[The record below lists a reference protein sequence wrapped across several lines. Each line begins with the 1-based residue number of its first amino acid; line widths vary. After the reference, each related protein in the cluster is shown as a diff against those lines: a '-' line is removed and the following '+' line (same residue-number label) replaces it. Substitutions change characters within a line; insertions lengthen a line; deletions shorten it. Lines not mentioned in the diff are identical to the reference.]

1 MILNV
6 SHLAKAFAGSPV
18 IRDAS
23 FFLNEHDKAAIV
35 GLNGTGKS
43 TLLNLITGELPADSG
58 IVTFKKDCRVGYLHQ
73 NNNIDSALTV
83 REELTQVIQPILDM
97 EARLAEL
104 QEAMKHASGEDLDA
118 LYREYERTEHAYE
131 TADGY
136 QARSRVNGVL
146 NGLGFTEEEAG
157 KRMHDLSGGQKTRVF
172 LGKLLL
178 EQPDIILLDE
188 PTNHLDLRSIEW
200 LETWLMNFSGA
211 VVIVSHDRYF
221 LDRIVNRVFDIEN
234 GIVNGY
240 EGNYTRYAEKK
251 AEVRASQLR
260 AYLNQQAEIRHQEE
274 VIRKLKSFNRE
285 KSIKRAESRE
295 KMLNRVERLERPTEE
310 KADMA
315 LSFSMLEE
323 SGNDVL
329 QAEGLAKSFG
339 SQELFRDVSFELK
352 RGEHVA
358 IIGDNGTGKTTILKI
373 INGLLAPDAGSVTL
387 GARVLIAY
395 YDQEHAVLHP
405 EKTLFEE
412 LQDTWPD
419 MNNTEVR
426 SMLAAFLFTG
436 DDVFKRIADLSGGER
451 GRVSLAKLMLSQAN
465 LLILD
470 EPTNHL
476 DIVSKEIL
484 EDAIR
489 RFPGTV
495 LYVSHDRYF
504 INRTATRILDLT
516 GKKLLNYIGN
526 YDYYLEKKADVE
538 RAAGIMSGAGNLA
551 GDAGSARLPGGA
563 GGLGGSRNT
572 GAAGNGAGPSSGCSG
587 FPGGSSDTAGGAVNS
602 ARADWEL
609 AKAQK
614 AAEKK
619 RKQQLEKCEN
629 RIHELETVVS
639 EVEDAFSLP
648 ENQRDAAKL
657 LTLQRQKEAAEAEL
671 ETLYEEWEALASED
685 DV

>member
-6 SHLAKAFAGSPV
+6 SHLEKSFTGNPV

-43 TLLNLITGELPADSG
+43 TLLNMITGELPADSG
-58 IVTFKKDCRVGYLHQ
+58 TVTFKKDCRVGYLHQ

-97 EARLAEL
+97 EVRLAEL
-104 QEAMKHASGEDLDA
+104 QESMKHVTGEDLDA
-118 LYREYERTEHAYE
+118 LYREYELTEHAYE
-131 TADGY
+131 AADGY

-146 NGLGFTEEEAG
+146 NGLGFTEEEAQ

-178 EQPDIILLDE
+178 ERPDIILLDE

-200 LETWLMNFSGA
+200 LESWLMNYNGA

-234 GIVNGY
+234 GVVNGY
-240 EGNYTRYAEKK
+240 DGNYTAYAEKK
-251 AEVRASQLR
+251 AAVREARLR
-260 AYLNQQAEIRHQEE
+260 AWMNQQAEIRHQEE

-295 KMLNRVERLERPTEE
+295 KMLDRVERLDRPTEE

-315 LSFSMLEE
+315 LSFSMEEE

-329 QAEGLAKSFG
+329 QAEDLSKSFG
-339 SQELFRDVSFELK
+339 SQELFRNVNFELK

-373 INGLLAPDAGSVTL
+373 INGLLAPDTGSVTL

-436 DDVFKRIADLSGGER
+436 DDVFKRVADLSGGER
-451 GRVSLAKLMLSQAN
+451 GRVSLAKLMLSRAN
-465 LLILD
+465 FLILD

-538 RAAGIMSGAGNLA
+538 RAAGLLPASAGDASGAGF
-551 GDAGSARLPGGA
+551 LPGGA
-563 GGLGGSRNT
+563 ANRD
-572 GAAGNGAGPSSGCSG
+572 AA
-587 FPGGSSDTAGGAVNS
+587 AGGAGSFGSSGFSGGAGTSGSASGSPYGTGSVSS

-671 ETLYEEWEALASED
+671 ETLYEEWETLASEE